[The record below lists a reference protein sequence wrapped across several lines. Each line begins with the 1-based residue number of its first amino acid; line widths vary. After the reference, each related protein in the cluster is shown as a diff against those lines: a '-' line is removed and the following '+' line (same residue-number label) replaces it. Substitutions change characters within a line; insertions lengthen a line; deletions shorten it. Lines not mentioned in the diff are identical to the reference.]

1 MEPTLKERLASIP
14 IFASACAECP
24 DAAEHLLG
32 ALVAHRFEPGA
43 AVFDEGDEGTAC
55 YILHRGR
62 VRVEKRTQAG
72 DAYPV
77 AVIDAGMN
85 AVFGEPALIAA
96 ERRGANIVAD
106 TEVQCYSLSKSDF
119 DKLGDE
125 HPKLGLLISREVARV
140 LAERLTKTNNDLV
153 TLFSAFVSEI
163 EGK

>member
-14 IFASACAECP
+14 IFARACTECP
-24 DAAEHLLG
+24 EAAEQLLK
-32 ALVAHRFEPGA
+32 ALVPHRFEPS
-43 AVFDEGDEGTAC
+43 AVILKEGEEGTAC

-62 VRVEKRTQAG
+62 VRVEKKTALG
-72 DAYPV
+72 DTYPV
-77 AVIDAGMN
+77 AVIEAGAN

-106 TEVQCYSLSKSDF
+106 TEAQCYSLSKTDF
-119 DKLGDE
+119 DKLGDV

-153 TLFSAFVSEI
+153 TLFTAFVSEI